1 MAWIPYRLSGYAP
14 DIPADALPA
23 ELWSYL
29 ENAQTRDGVAERAIG
44 DQDEAIAAAP
54 ICRWEHAVACNT
66 NANVSGI
73 VYGGDDYAIP
83 VPPTAARA
91 RVGTYYVGIGHVDI
105 TPGAWAATVTGGR
118 NYWTG
123 GQFSTGVLL
132 NDVTHDPIWVS
143 SASAVTV
150 LTATNFNALRPYKY
164 MAIGIGDK
172 TTAGAENTVRWS
184 ASVVPGAAPN
194 TWGPLA
200 TNDAGDVDISA
211 PSYGYLIDGGRCGE
225 DFLIYG
231 ENSTHLM
238 TYVGGATV
246 MATRTLAASSGIMS
260 RNCWADIGGAHV
272 VLTKDDVVLVGPQG
286 VIKSIADN
294 RLRRE
299 IFSGLYN
306 ADGRQLS
313 SQVWYDRRRGRVYIA
328 LPKSSPNLQLTFAYV
343 WEVATDT
350 WGAVS
355 LSNTAGAAAGDLKS
369 VQGACMASLENAAA
383 GNAQPRLVV
392 FGRGEPAGAL
402 ADSECHYLDSNSVRT
417 SVAPETIMRK
427 NDLDLGDASRLK
439 VVQGLRLRGTADSTV
454 TLLVKVGVKNALTES
469 YTYSAEQ
476 SWVMPTTQFIPFLVT
491 GRWVSVSIRCADDTD
506 VRYRIHGFDIQAEMG
521 GAW

>member
-29 ENAQTRDGVAERAIG
+29 ENAQTRDGIAERAIG
-44 DQDEAIAAAP
+44 DQDEAITSTP
-54 ICRWEHAVACNT
+54 ITRWEYAVACNT
-66 NANVSGI
+66 TANVSGI
-73 VYGGDDYAIP
+73 VYGGDDYAGP
-83 VPPTAARA
+83 QARI
-91 RVGTYYVGIGHVDI
+91 GTYYVGIGHVDI
-105 TPGAWAATVTGGR
+105 TPAPGPWPAVPTGGR

-123 GQFSTGVLL
+123 GNFSTGVLL

-143 SASAVTV
+143 TASAVTV
-150 LTATNFNALRPYKY
+150 LTTTNFNALRPYKY

-184 ASVVPGAAPN
+184 ASVVPGSPPN

-200 TNDAGDVDISA
+200 TNDAGDFDVSSA
-211 PSYGYLIDGGRCGE
+211 GYGYLIDGGRCGE

-238 TYVGGATV
+238 TYVGGAAV

-286 VIKSIADN
+286 IIKSIADN
-294 RLRRE
+294 RIRRTL
-299 IFSGLYN
+299 FTALYN

-313 SQVWYDRRRGRVYIA
+313 SQVWYDRVRGRVYICTTQA
-328 LPKSSPNLQLTFAYV
+328 GTAKELTFAAV

-350 WGAVS
+350 WS
-355 LSNTAGAAAGDLKS
+355 SRLLTNTASAAAGELKS
-369 VQGACMASLENAAA
+369 VQGACLASLENSAA
-383 GNAQPRLVV
+383 GNDQPRLVV
-392 FGRGEPAGAL
+392 LGRGEAGGAL
-402 ADSECHYLDSNSVRT
+402 ADAECHYLDSNAVRASKAAQT
-417 SVAPETIMRK
+417 VMQK
-427 NDLDLGDASRLK
+427 DDLDLGDASRLK
-439 VVQGLRLRGTADSTV
+439 VVQGFRLRGTAPSTV
-454 TLLVKVGVKNALTES
+454 TLKVSIGVKNALTES

-476 SWVMPTTQFIPFLVT
+476 NWVLPLTQFAPFLVT
-491 GRWVSVSIRCADDTD
+491 GRWFSVKIRCLDDTN
-506 VRYRIHGFDIQAEMG
+506 VQYRIHGFDLQAEMG

>member
-1 MAWIPYRLSGYAP
+1 MAWIPYRFSGYAP

-44 DQDEAIAAAP
+44 DQDKAITSTP
-54 ICRWEHAVACNT
+54 ICRWEFGVGCNT
-66 NANVSGI
+66 NAGVSGM
-73 VYGGDDYAIP
+73 VYGGNSGLASYASGS
-83 VPPTAARA
+83 A

-105 TPGAWAATVTGGR
+105 TPGAWAATPTSLP

-123 GQFSTGVLL
+123 GPFSTGVLL

-143 SASAVTV
+143 TASAVTV
-150 LTATNFNALRPYKY
+150 LTTTNFNALRPYKY
-164 MAIGIGDK
+164 MAIGIVDK

-184 ASVVPGAAPN
+184 ASVVPGSPPS
-194 TWGPLA
+194 TWGALA
-200 TNDAGDVDISA
+200 TNDAGDFDVSSA
-211 PSYGYLIDGGRCGE
+211 GYGYLIDGGRCGE

-238 TYVGGATV
+238 TYVGGAAV
-246 MATRTLAASSGIMS
+246 MASRTLAASSGIMS

-286 VIKSIADN
+286 IIKSIADN
-294 RLRRE
+294 RIRRE
-299 IFSGLYN
+299 LFTALYN
-306 ADGRQLS
+306 TDGRQLS
-313 SQVWYDRRRGRVYIA
+313 SQVWYDRRRGRVYICTTQA
-328 LPKSSPNLQLTFAYV
+328 GTDRDLTFAVVY
-343 WEVATDT
+343 EVATDT
-350 WGAVS
+350 WS
-355 LSNTAGAAAGDLKS
+355 SRLLTNTAASASGDLKK
-369 VQGACMASLENAAA
+369 VQGACMASLENGTASLD
-383 GNAQPRLVV
+383 QPRMVV
-392 FGRGEPAGAL
+392 FGRGDNNGAL
-402 ADSECHYLDSNSVRT
+402 TDAECHWLDSNAVRS
-417 SVAPETIMRK
+417 SVAAQTVMRK
-427 NDLDLGDASRLK
+427 DDLDLGDASRLK
-439 VVQGLRLRGTADSTV
+439 VIQGLRLRGTAPSTV
-454 TLLVKVGVKNALTES
+454 TLLVSVGVKNALTES

-506 VRYRIHGFDIQAEMG
+506 VQYRIHGFDLQAEMG

>member
-44 DQDEAIAAAP
+44 DQDKAISITP
-54 ICRWEHAVACNT
+54 ITRWEYAVACDT
-66 NANVSGI
+66 AVAGVSGI
-73 VYGGDDYAIP
+73 VYGGDDYAGP
-83 VPPTAARA
+83 RA
-91 RVGTYYVGIGHVDI
+91 RVGTYYDGLGHVDI
-105 TPGAWAATVTGGR
+105 TPGAWAATATGGR

-143 SASAVTV
+143 RASAVTV
-150 LTATNFNALRPYKY
+150 IYTTNFNALRPYKY
-164 MAIGIGDK
+164 MAIGIGDR

-194 TWGPLA
+194 TWVPA
-200 TNDAGDVDISA
+200 AANDAGDVDISA
-211 PSYGYLIDGGRCGE
+211 AGQGFLVDGGRCGE

-246 MATRTLAASSGIMS
+246 MASRTLAASSGIMS

-286 VIKSIADN
+286 IIKSIADN
-294 RLRRE
+294 RIRRSL
-299 IFSGLYN
+299 FTNYYN
-306 ADGRQLS
+306 ANLRQQS
-313 SQVWYDRRRGRVYIA
+313 SQVWYDRVRGRVYIA
-328 LPKSSPNLQLTFAYV
+328 LSGDSALSLTAAYV

-350 WGAVS
+350 WSARV
-355 LSNTAGAAAGDLKS
+355 LTNTAASATGEIKG
-369 VQGACMASLENAAA
+369 VQGAVLAALDVTTAST
-383 GNAQPRLVV
+383 GQPRLVV
-392 FGRGEPAGAL
+392 LGRGEAGGAL
-402 ADSECHYLDSNSVRT
+402 ADAEANYLDSNAVRASKAAQT
-417 SVAPETIMRK
+417 VMQK
-427 NDLDLGDASRLK
+427 DDLDLGDASRLK
-439 VVQGLRLRGTADSTV
+439 VLQGFRLRGTADSTV
-454 TLLVKVGVKNALTES
+454 TLKVSIGTKNALTEA

-476 SWVMPTTQFIPFLVT
+476 DWILPSTQFAPFLVT
-491 GRWVSVSIRCADDTD
+491 GRWFSVKIRCLDDTN
-506 VRYRIHGFDIQAEMG
+506 VQYRIHGFDLQAEMG

>member
-44 DQDEAIAAAP
+44 DQDKAINATP
-54 ICRWEHAVACNT
+54 LCRWEYAVACDT
-66 NANVSGI
+66 AVAGVSGI
-73 VYGGDDYAIP
+73 VYGGNTGLGSYASG
-83 VPPTAARA
+83 TAL
-91 RVGTYYVGIGHVDI
+91 VGTYYDGLGHVDI
-105 TPGAWAATVTGGR
+105 TPGVWAATPTPR
-118 NYWTG
+118 PNQWTG

-132 NDVTHDPIWVS
+132 NCVTHDPIWVS
-143 SASAVTV
+143 RASAVTV
-150 LTATNFNALRPYKY
+150 IYTTNFNALRPYKY
-164 MAIGIGDK
+164 MAIGIGDR

-200 TNDAGDVDISA
+200 TNDAGDIDISA
-211 PSYGYLIDGGRCGE
+211 AGQGFLVDGGRCGE

-246 MATRTLAASSGIMS
+246 MASRTLASSSGILA

-272 VLTKDDVVLVGPQG
+272 VLTKDDVVLVSPQG

-294 RLRRE
+294 RIRRSL
-299 IFSGLYN
+299 FTNYYN
-306 ADGRQLS
+306 ADLRQQS
-313 SQVWYDRRRGRVYIA
+313 SQVWYDRVRGRVYICLSGA
-328 LPKSSPNLQLTFAYV
+328 STLNLTAAYV

-350 WGAVS
+350 WSAR
-355 LSNTAGAAAGDLKS
+355 LFTNTAASASGDIKF
-369 VQGACMASLENAAA
+369 VQGACLASLDVTTAST
-383 GNAQPRLVV
+383 GQPRLVLL
-392 FGRGEPAGAL
+392 GRGDDAGAL
-402 ADSECHYLDSNSVRT
+402 ADAEAHYLDSNAVRASKAAQT
-417 SVAPETIMRK
+417 VMQK
-427 NDLDLGDASRLK
+427 DDLDLGDASRLK
-439 VVQGLRLRGTADSTV
+439 VIQGLRLRGTAPSTV

-476 SWVMPTTQFIPFLVT
+476 SWVMPSTQFIPFLVT
-491 GRWVSVSIRCADDTD
+491 GRWVSVSIRCADDTN
-506 VRYRIHGFDIQAEMG
+506 VQYRIHGFDIQAEMA

>member
-1 MAWIPYRLSGYAP
+1 VAWIPYRFSGYAP

-23 ELWSYL
+23 EFWTVLA
-29 ENAQTRDGVAERAIG
+29 NAQTRDGVAERAIG
-44 DQDEAIAAAP
+44 DQDKAISATP

-73 VYGGDDYAIP
+73 VYGGDDYAGP
-83 VPPTAARA
+83 RA
-91 RVGTYYVGIGHVDI
+91 RVGTFYVGIGHVDI
-105 TPGAWAATVTGGR
+105 TPGAWAATATGGR

-194 TWGPLA
+194 VWAPAAG
-200 TNDAGDVDISA
+200 NDAGDVDISA

-246 MATRTLAASSGIMS
+246 MATRSLAASSGIMA

-286 VIKSIADN
+286 IIKSIADN
-294 RLRRE
+294 RVRRDL
-299 IFSGLYN
+299 FSGLYN

-350 WGAVS
+350 WSVRS
-355 LSNTAGAAAGDLKS
+355 LSNTSGTPTTDLTS
-369 VQGACMASLENAAA
+369 VQGSCMASLENAAA
-383 GNAQPRLVV
+383 GNAQPRMVV
-392 FGRGEPAGAL
+392 LGRGEPSGAL
-402 ADSECHYLDSNSVRT
+402 ADAECHYLDSNDVRSSVQ
-417 SVAPETIMRK
+417 AGTIMQK
-427 NDLDLGDASRLK
+427 DDLDLGDASRLK
-439 VVQGLRLRGTADSTV
+439 VVQGLRLRGTAGSTSV

-491 GRWVSVSIRCADDTD
+491 GRWVSVSIRCADNTD
-506 VRYRIHGFDIQAEMG
+506 VQYRIHGFDIQAEMG